1 MVFTINFVKPLNKF
15 IMAKKLFTIA
25 RSDKKTRSKA
35 LELLDKEEN
44 IIDACEV
51 FGGKKDEDFDNAN
64 WIENQTSF
72 VINANFN
79 ESNNLF

>member
-1 MVFTINFVKPLNKF
+1 
-15 IMAKKLFTIA
+15 MAKKLFTIA

-44 IIDACEV
+44 IIDAFEV
-51 FGGKKDEDFDNAN
+51 FGGKKDIDFENAN
-64 WIENQTSF
+64 WIENQASF
-72 VINANFN
+72 EIKANFN

>member
-1 MVFTINFVKPLNKF
+1 
-15 IMAKKLFTIA
+15 MAKKLFTIA

-35 LELLDKEEN
+35 LEFLDKKEN

-51 FGGKKDEDFDNAN
+51 FGGKKDDDFENAN
-64 WIENQTSF
+64 WIENQASF
-72 VINANFN
+72 EINANFN